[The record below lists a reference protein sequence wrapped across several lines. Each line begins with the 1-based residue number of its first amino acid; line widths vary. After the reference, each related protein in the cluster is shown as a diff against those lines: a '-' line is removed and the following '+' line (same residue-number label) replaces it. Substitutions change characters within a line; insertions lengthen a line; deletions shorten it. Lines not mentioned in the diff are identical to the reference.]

1 MLVDYNEINEDT
13 INSFRRRNRI
23 KKLEVGVQT
32 DEDIEKTLQILEK
45 DINKL
50 RVENMKLE
58 KALK

>member
-1 MLVDYNEINEDT
+1 MLVDYNEINEET

>member
-1 MLVDYNEINEDT
+1 MLVDSNEINEET

>member
-1 MLVDYNEINEDT
+1 MLVDSNEINEDT